1 MDLTLVWAGIIA
13 VGVMVYVILDGFDL
27 GVGILFP
34 LAKSHRHRDMMMNSV
49 TPFWDGN
56 ETWLVMGGTALLAAF
71 PKAYAVLLPAL
82 YLPLLTMVIALVF
95 RGVAFEFRFK
105 AGPGHRVLWD
115 ISFSFGSAL
124 AAFCQGL
131 VLGSVV
137 HGVPVQNGAYAG
149 GAFDWLTPF
158 SLTTGLAV
166 MTGYALLGATWLIH
180 KTEHRLQ
187 NWSYRMARRLLPLLL
202 LFIAIVSV
210 WTALSSEAIAERWFS
225 LPNFYIL
232 SQVPLITVLLAA
244 GTGYCLVRR
253 IQGPPF
259 VLGVA
264 LFLLSY
270 IGLVISIWPYIVPRA
285 ITFRE
290 AAAPAQTQWFLLA
303 GFLVFMP
310 MVFIYTILGYRVFGG
325 KVREDEGY
333 H

>member
-1 MDLTLVWAGIIA
+1 MELILVWAGIIA
-13 VGVMVYVILDGFDL
+13 LGVMVYVILDGFDL

-34 LAKSHRHRDMMMNSV
+34 LAKSHRHRDVMMNSV

-56 ETWLVMGGTALLAAF
+56 ETWLVMGGSALLAAF

-82 YLPLLTMVIALVF
+82 YLPLLTMLVALVF

-105 AGPGHRVLWD
+105 ADPGHRILWD
-115 ISFSFGSAL
+115 ISFSLGSAL

-131 VLGSVV
+131 VLGAVV
-137 HGVPVQNGAYAG
+137 QGLPVENGAYAG

-158 SLTTGLAV
+158 SLFTGLAV
-166 MTGYALLGATWLIH
+166 MNGYALLGATWLIR
-180 KTEHRLQ
+180 KTEHDLQ
-187 NWSYRMARRLLPLLL
+187 DWSYRIAKRLLPLLL
-202 LFIAIVSV
+202 FFIVGVSI
-210 WTALSSEAIAERWFS
+210 WTALSSAAIAERWFS

-232 SQVPLITVLLAA
+232 SQVPLVTLLLAGGA
-244 GTGYCLVRR
+244 WYCLIRR

-259 VLGVA
+259 VLSVA

-285 ITFRE
+285 ITLWE
-290 AAAPAQTQWFLLA
+290 AASPAETQGFLLV
-303 GFLVFMP
+303 GFLIFMP
-310 MVFIYTILGYRVFGG
+310 MVILYTIMGYRVFGG